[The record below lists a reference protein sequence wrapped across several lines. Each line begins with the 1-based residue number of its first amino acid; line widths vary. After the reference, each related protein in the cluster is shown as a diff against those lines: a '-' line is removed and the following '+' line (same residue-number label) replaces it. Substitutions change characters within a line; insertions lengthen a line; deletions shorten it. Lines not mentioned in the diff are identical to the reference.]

1 MNQDLEKTNINVGN
15 RCVHLHS
22 DASNTKSVH
31 SMRTSLPPPNVSPW
45 RKIII
50 SLIYGNSPGP
60 TWNHCTYKMSF
71 LIIKYIERFMQT
83 LSTSINSGDINLL
96 TRLWLRLDL
105 QKATSLRHAYANRVQ
120 SEETKKEKNP
130 DIFHTVQTIG

>member
-1 MNQDLEKTNINVGN
+1 
-15 RCVHLHS
+15 
-22 DASNTKSVH
+22 
-31 SMRTSLPPPNVSPW
+31 MRTSLTPPPPNVSPW

-130 DIFHTVQTIG
+130 DIFHTVQTIGWTYLHIDSLYLSIVECRLGLHQVRMT

>member
-1 MNQDLEKTNINVGN
+1 
-15 RCVHLHS
+15 
-22 DASNTKSVH
+22 
-31 SMRTSLPPPNVSPW
+31 
-45 RKIII
+45 
-50 SLIYGNSPGP
+50 
-60 TWNHCTYKMSF
+60 
-71 LIIKYIERFMQT
+71 MQT

-130 DIFHTVQTIG
+130 DIFHTVQTIGWTYLHTDSLYLSIVECRLGLHQVRMT

>member
-1 MNQDLEKTNINVGN
+1 
-15 RCVHLHS
+15 
-22 DASNTKSVH
+22 
-31 SMRTSLPPPNVSPW
+31 
-45 RKIII
+45 
-50 SLIYGNSPGP
+50 
-60 TWNHCTYKMSF
+60 
-71 LIIKYIERFMQT
+71 MQT

>member
-1 MNQDLEKTNINVGN
+1 MLAT
-15 RCVHLHS
+15 
-22 DASNTKSVH
+22 DASTYILMLVIQ
-31 SMRTSLPPPNVSPW
+31 SLYTPWELASPPPPSLPNVSPW